1 MPQGRPARAGGA
13 YSPTL
18 RTPDTSPRRAGGWRP
33 PRDTGPSPRALGTS
47 PTGTWRADASAGT
60 RAPPVRVHEL
70 PEAEPRI
77 EAAAAGTSP
86 MGLASPIGRGP
97 RRVSDDFALFSPR
110 TRAAMHSTSPGAS
123 ERHRQ
128 LAPANDRDEV
138 ATALQD
144 LGRASP
150 QQRRL
155 AMPDP
160 EPWQYES
167 ELAAMQVRLVEKE
180 AEADRLRKLLYAG
193 VGKLTA
199 DARAL
204 RASSAT
210 ISRKVDTMQSGVED
224 EVQDVEG
231 RLLARIGEQLR
242 VTAARH
248 EDLGKAAMRPE
259 LAEQQAQLMALEAE
273 KMDLESELA
282 ATGGDLAAREDE
294 LEQEKAESLRLRN
307 ANRKLRDEMEAARS
321 AHKQAIAMKE
331 PELERLQSIISGEI
345 HRVLD
350 ELRQIKEVGSPASSR
365 CRSSA
370 SPSPTLPPAAAVDAR
385 SESPAIEPVVHLS
398 PQLHHSPKTS
408 GNAMI
413 SAFESPPQWGKIQAL
428 AREQPELLR
437 IPCDSDGHG
446 MLALHLC
453 VTRHAPLSVTRAVF
467 ENNPE
472 AIGIKDKAH
481 GATPV
486 ELIAEAET
494 AAGQDSAFSITASYL
509 RAANAMVE
517 ATRSGEMG
525 VLEVYASL
533 VRTVSGTPPIGW
545 S

>member
-1 MPQGRPARAGGA
+1 MTQARPREHSAPARRVRGV
-13 YSPTL
+13 
-18 RTPDTSPRRAGGWRP
+18 RTHQLARAP
-33 PRDTGPSPRALGTS
+33 
-47 PTGTWRADASAGT
+47 
-60 RAPPVRVHEL
+60 PPVRVHEL

-331 PELERLQSIISGEI
+331 AELERLQSSISGEI

-370 SPSPTLPPAAAVDAR
+370 SPSPTLSPAAAVDAR